1 MKRLMDT
8 YRRQPVKFVRG
19 QGTRL
24 FDDDGKEYLD
34 FVAGVAVVSLGHAH
48 PKVTEAITRQ
58 ASELVH
64 TSNLYA
70 TEPMIRLSEKLCEVL
85 GWPDGKVFFANSGA
99 EANECALKLVRK
111 WSAPERFETI
121 AAQGSFHG
129 RTFET
134 LAATGQPAKWKAF
147 SPLPADFIHVAYN
160 DPPAMEAAVTDKTA
174 AVFLEPVLGEGG
186 VVVPDDSYL
195 PAVRKICGTHNLAFI
210 DDEVQT
216 GLGRCGNWFAFHE
229 SGAVPDVV
237 TIAKALG
244 NGLPIGACVANGE
257 FAEVFVPGDHGST
270 MGGGP
275 VVCAAALAV
284 LSIIESDGLVQHSA
298 ETGDY
303 LQRGL
308 LALSE
313 RYDIMTEV
321 RGKGLLIGVQL
332 AREAAGD
339 IVAAAR
345 TKGVLVNDVLPAALR
360 LCPPLIVTRAECDR
374 AVEILDEVLT
384 EMA

>member
-24 FDDDGKEYLD
+24 YDEDGKEYLD
-34 FVAGVAVVSLGHAH
+34 FVAGVAVVALGHAH

-58 ASELVH
+58 AAELVH

-147 SPLPADFIHVAYN
+147 SPLPLGFVHVAYN
-160 DPPAMEAAVTDKTA
+160 DAPAIEAAITDKSA

-186 VVVPDDSYL
+186 VVVPADEYLDS
-195 PAVRKICGTHNLAFI
+195 VRKICDSHNLAFI

-216 GLGRCGNWFAFHE
+216 GLGRCGSWFAFQE

-244 NGLPIGACVANGE
+244 NGLPIGACVSRGE
-257 FAEVFVPGDHGST
+257 FADVFSPGDHGST

-284 LSIIESDGLVQHSA
+284 LSTIESDGLVLHAA
-298 ETGDY
+298 ETGEY
-303 LQRGL
+303 LRRGL
-308 LALSE
+308 LTLSE
-313 RYDIMTEV
+313 RNDLVTEV
-321 RGKGLLIGVQL
+321 RGKGLLMGVQL
-332 AREAAGD
+332 VREVAAD
-339 IVAAAR
+339 VVAAAR
-345 TKGVLVNDVLPAALR
+345 ERGLLVNDVLPAVLR
-360 LCPPLIVTRAECDR
+360 LCPPLIVTQAECDR
-374 AVEILDEVLT
+374 ALEILDEVLT
-384 EMA
+384 EVE